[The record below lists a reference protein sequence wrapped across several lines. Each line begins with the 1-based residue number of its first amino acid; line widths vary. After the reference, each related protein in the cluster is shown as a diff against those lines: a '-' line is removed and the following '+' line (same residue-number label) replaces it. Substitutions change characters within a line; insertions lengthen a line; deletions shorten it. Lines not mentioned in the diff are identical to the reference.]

1 MESLLSL
8 AFDNLS
14 SFDGSKIKKGLKQVE
29 GLLAQICLSGPSSPR
44 KPSVAR
50 GRDQEQAFRKG
61 LSDLSGDPAFRE
73 FFKLQEGF
81 EWNIAQR
88 LLTTL
93 DWLVVRGGDG
103 QYDLLIVNALDL
115 IQGVLLLHPPSKVLF
130 ARSVHMNVCLLS
142 PLFPF
147 SPLSPFPIF
156 PSAFPP
162 CHKRLVLRAQ
172 LTRHVTLCLVTAP
185 P

>member
-44 KPSVAR
+44 KASSAES
-50 GRDQEQAFRKG
+50 GKEEQSPPRKG
-61 LSDLSGDPAFRE
+61 LGDLGDDAAFRE

-88 LLTTL
+88 LLSTL

-130 ARSVHMNVCLLS
+130 SRSVYMNVS
-142 PLFPF
+142 PLISCCPTFG
-147 SPLSPFPIF
+147 SR
-156 PSAFPP
+156 
-162 CHKRLVLRAQ
+162 CV
-172 LTRHVTLCLVTAP
+172 
-185 P
+185 